1 VAARSPADV
10 PERRARLYQRLRRT
24 SLFASLLFMLLV
36 PLLHLIQNV
45 ADSAGVTTSPW
56 TGWVRGLPNLGR
68 PAASGA
74 PWSVGL
80 YGLELLDPLATLG
93 LLAARSFSWSWL
105 LGAVPAVV
113 LVVFLGRYFC
123 GWICPYALVVGASN
137 AARSLLAKL
146 GVRTYDLK
154 VPPAT
159 AYGVLLILL
168 LATAVTGQQV
178 ASLFYPPAVIGRA
191 LGKVILFGSAGAGA
205 VFIGALFLFDTFVSR
220 AGFCR
225 SFCPG
230 GAVFRLLSIP
240 SPVKVVRDAPACTN
254 CGACDVV
261 CNFAQS
267 PMTDRLDQDCERCGK
282 CVAVCPTDAL
292 GLVLIGGGKKSP
304 GART

>member
-1 VAARSPADV
+1 MVV
-10 PERRARLYQRLRRT
+10 
-24 SLFASLLFMLLV
+24 V
-36 PLLHLIQNV
+36 PLLHLLENV
-45 ADSAGVTTSPW
+45 ADSAGITASPW
-56 TGWVRGLPNLGR
+56 TGWVRSWPRLGR

-74 PWSVGL
+74 PWSVGF
-80 YGLELLDPLATLG
+80 YGLELLDPLAALG
-93 LLAARSFSWSWL
+93 LLAARSFSGTWL
-105 LGAVPAVV
+105 LGALPAVV
-113 LVVFLGRYFC
+113 LVPLFGRYFC
-123 GWICPYALVVGASN
+123 GWICPYALLVGASN
-137 AARSLLAKL
+137 ATRSLLAKL
-146 GVRTYDLK
+146 GIRTHDLQ

-191 LGKVILFGSAGAGA
+191 LGKVILFGSAGFGA
-205 VFIGALFLFDTFVSR
+205 MFIGVLFLFDTFVSR

-230 GAVFRLLSIP
+230 GAVFRILSWP
-240 SPVKVVRDAPACTN
+240 SPVKVVRDAPACTD

-292 GLVLIGGGKKSP
+292 GLVLIGRGPRS
-304 GART
+304 GAAP